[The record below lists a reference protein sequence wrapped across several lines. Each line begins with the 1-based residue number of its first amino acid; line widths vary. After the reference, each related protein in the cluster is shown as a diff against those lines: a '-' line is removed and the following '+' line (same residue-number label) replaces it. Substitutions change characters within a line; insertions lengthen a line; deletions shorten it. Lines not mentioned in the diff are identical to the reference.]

1 MYYFKNN
8 FPASYCFRLLKLF
21 FFCSSLQMTA
31 SNLAVCFAP
40 SLFNLV
46 NVKSTASPSLRRNK
60 KQQGVPDSKEILEP
74 AHECLVFMIKNSKA
88 LFTVSTLFSV
98 CVSVHEAI
106 WVLHYFFNFKTQ
118 SFYTHIKFYLV
129 VTCFQVFT
137 L

>member
-1 MYYFKNN
+1 MS
-8 FPASYCFRLLKLF
+8 ALLF
-21 FFCSSLQMTA
+21 FCLSFQMTA

-88 LFTVSTLFSV
+88 LFTVSTLFFSQSQEKSSLSV
-98 CVSVHEAI
+98 WLRI
-106 WVLHYFFNFKTQ
+106 Y
-118 SFYTHIKFYLV
+118 
-129 VTCFQVFT
+129 
-137 L
+137 